1 MHASYIAELDDLIE
15 RGSPG
20 KRATTLERMTA
31 FFLDGA
37 SRFNDDHVRLF
48 DLVFSRLIGKI
59 ETAARAELSRR
70 LAPVGKAPIE
80 TVRRLAHDDDIAV
93 AGPLLERADRLS
105 DADLADIAQSKG
117 QAHLLAICARAR
129 IAQPVTDVLLRR
141 GDREVV
147 HSVAENRGAR
157 LSDEGFCTLVERA
170 KTDGVLAEKVLLRS
184 DIPPR
189 LFHALLLTATDAV
202 QRRLIASAMPETSSE
217 VRRALAKVSNE
228 VAKSE
233 VGKSEVGK
241 SEVGKSEV
249 GKSEVG
255 KSEVATSPALRDY
268 SRARQTIEALQQEG
282 KLDEA
287 NLVEFAQ
294 KSQYGETVAAL
305 ALLCATP
312 IEVVD
317 RLMNAE
323 RPDPVLILCKS
334 AGWAWSTVKAV
345 IMVRPGGARTSSQD
359 LDAIHAEFDRLS
371 PNTAQHVV
379 RFWQVRADDKG
390 RTTRDVPT

>member
-1 MHASYIAELDDLIE
+1 MSAHVSHIPELDDLIE

-20 KRATTLERMTA
+20 KRATTLARMTA

-48 DLVFSRLIGKI
+48 DLVFSRLIGEI
-59 ETAARAELSRR
+59 ETTARTELSRR
-70 LAPVGKAPIE
+70 LAPVDKAPIE

-105 DADLADIAQSKG
+105 DADLADIAESKG

-157 LSDEGFCTLVERA
+157 LSHEGFCTLVERA

-202 QRRLIASAMPETSSE
+202 QRRLIASAMPETRSE
-217 VRRALAKVSNE
+217 MRRALAKVSNE

-233 VGKSEVGK
+233 VAT
-241 SEVGKSEV
+241 
-249 GKSEVG
+249 
-255 KSEVATSPALRDY
+255 SEVATSPAPRDY
-268 SRARQTIEALQQEG
+268 ARARHTIEALQRQG

-287 NLVEFAQ
+287 NLIDFAQ

-334 AGWAWSTVKAV
+334 AGWGWSTVKAV
-345 IMVRPGGARTSSQD
+345 IMARPDGTRTSSQD

-371 PNTAQHVV
+371 PSTAQHVV

-390 RTTRDVPT
+390 RTTRDVPS

>member
-59 ETAARAELSRR
+59 ETAARTELSRR

-105 DADLADIAQSKG
+105 DADLADIAESKG

-170 KTDGVLAEKVLLRS
+170 KTDGGLAEKVLLRS

-233 VGKSEVGK
+233 VA
-241 SEVGKSEV
+241 
-249 GKSEVG
+249 
-255 KSEVATSPALRDY
+255 KSEVATSPAPRDY
-268 SRARQTIEALQQEG
+268 SRARHTIEALQREG

>member
-1 MHASYIAELDDLIE
+1 MRHWPTSW
-15 RGSPG
+15 
-20 KRATTLERMTA
+20 
-31 FFLDGA
+31 
-37 SRFNDDHVRLF
+37 
-48 DLVFSRLIGKI
+48 
-59 ETAARAELSRR
+59 
-70 LAPVGKAPIE
+70 
-80 TVRRLAHDDDIAV
+80 
-93 AGPLLERADRLS
+93 
-105 DADLADIAQSKG
+105 
-117 QAHLLAICARAR
+117 RAR

-147 HSVAENRGAR
+147 HGVAENRGAR

-202 QRRLIASAMPETSSE
+202 QRRLIASAMPETRSE

-228 VAKSE
+228 VA
-233 VGKSEVGK
+233 
-241 SEVGKSEV
+241 
-249 GKSEVG
+249 
-255 KSEVATSPALRDY
+255 TSPAPRDY
-268 SRARQTIEALQQEG
+268 SRARHTIEVLQRAG

-287 NLVEFAQ
+287 SLVDFAQ

-334 AGWAWSTVKAV
+334 AGWGWSTAKAV
-345 IMVRPGGARTSSQD
+345 IMVRPDEAQTSSQD

-371 PNTAQHVV
+371 PSTAQHVV

-390 RTTRDVPT
+390 RTTGDVPT

>member
-1 MHASYIAELDDLIE
+1 VSVQASHIPELDDLIE

-20 KRATTLERMTA
+20 RRATTLERMTA
-31 FFLDGA
+31 FFVDGA
-37 SRFNDDHVRLF
+37 SRFNDDHIRLF
-48 DLVFSRLIGKI
+48 DLVFSRLIGEI
-59 ETAARAELSRR
+59 ETTARTELSRR

-80 TVRRLAHDDDIAV
+80 TVRHLAHDDDIAV
-93 AGPLLERADRLS
+93 AGPLLERADQLS
-105 DADLADIAQSKG
+105 DVDLADIAESKG

-141 GDREVV
+141 GDRDVV
-147 HSVAENRGAR
+147 HGVAENRGAR
-157 LSDEGFCTLVERA
+157 LSDAGFCTLVERA
-170 KTDGVLAEKVLLRS
+170 KTDGVLAEKVLRRS

-202 QRRLIASAMPETSSE
+202 QRRLIASAMPETRSE
-217 VRRALAKVSNE
+217 VHRALAKVSNE
-228 VAKSE
+228 A
-233 VGKSEVGK
+233 
-241 SEVGKSEV
+241 
-249 GKSEVG
+249 
-255 KSEVATSPALRDY
+255 ATSPAPRDH
-268 SRARQTIEALQQEG
+268 SRVRHTIEALQREG

-287 NLVEFAQ
+287 SLVDFAQ

-334 AGWAWSTVKAV
+334 AGWGWSTAKAV
-345 IMVRPGGARTSSQD
+345 IMVRPDGARTSSQD

-371 PNTAQHVV
+371 PSTAQHVV

-390 RTTRDVPT
+390 RTTGDVPT

>member
-1 MHASYIAELDDLIE
+1 MHASYIAELDELIE

-59 ETAARAELSRR
+59 ETSARTELSRR

-105 DADLADIAQSKG
+105 DADLVDIAESKG

-233 VGKSEVGK
+233 VA
-241 SEVGKSEV
+241 
-249 GKSEVG
+249 

-359 LDAIHAEFDRLS
+359 LDAIQAEFDRLS
-371 PNTAQHVV
+371 PSTAQHVV

>member
-59 ETAARAELSRR
+59 ETAARTELSRR

-105 DADLADIAQSKG
+105 DADLADIAESKG

-233 VGKSEVGK
+233 VAKSEVA
-241 SEVGKSEV
+241 
-249 GKSEVG
+249 
-255 KSEVATSPALRDY
+255 KSEVATSPAPRDY
-268 SRARQTIEALQQEG
+268 SRARHTIEALQREG

-287 NLVEFAQ
+287 NLVDFAQ

-334 AGWAWSTVKAV
+334 AGWDWSTVKAV

-371 PNTAQHVV
+371 PSTAQHVV

>member
-48 DLVFSRLIGKI
+48 DLVFSRLIGEI
-59 ETAARAELSRR
+59 ETTARTELSRR

-105 DADLADIAQSKG
+105 DADLADIAERKG

-202 QRRLIASAMPETSSE
+202 QRRLIASAMPETRSE

-233 VGKSEVGK
+233 VAKSEAAK
-241 SEVGKSEV
+241 SEA
-249 GKSEVG
+249 
-255 KSEVATSPALRDY
+255 ATSPAPRDY
-268 SRARQTIEALQQEG
+268 SRARHTIEALQREG

-287 NLVEFAQ
+287 NLVDFAQ

-334 AGWAWSTVKAV
+334 AGWDWSTVKAV
-345 IMVRPGGARTSSQD
+345 IMVRPDGARTSSQD
-359 LDAIHAEFDRLS
+359 LDAIQAEFDRLS
-371 PNTAQHVV
+371 PSTAQHVV

>member
-59 ETAARAELSRR
+59 ETAARTELSRR

-105 DADLADIAQSKG
+105 DADLADIAESKG

-233 VGKSEVGK
+233 VA
-241 SEVGKSEV
+241 
-249 GKSEVG
+249 
-255 KSEVATSPALRDY
+255 KSEVATSPAPRDY
-268 SRARQTIEALQQEG
+268 SRARHTIEALQREG

-287 NLVEFAQ
+287 NLVDFAQ

-334 AGWAWSTVKAV
+334 AGWVWSTVKAV
-345 IMVRPGGARTSSQD
+345 IMARPGGARTSSQD

>member
-1 MHASYIAELDDLIE
+1 VSAHASHIPELDDLIE

-37 SRFNDDHVRLF
+37 SRFNDDHIRLF
-48 DLVFSRLIGKI
+48 DLVFSRLIGEI
-59 ETAARAELSRR
+59 ETTARTELSRR

-80 TVRRLAHDDDIAV
+80 TVRRLARDDDIAV
-93 AGPLLERADRLS
+93 AGPLLERVDRLS
-105 DADLADIAQSKG
+105 DADLANIAESKG

-157 LSDEGFCTLVERA
+157 LSDEGFCALVERA

-202 QRRLIASAMPETSSE
+202 QRRLIASAMPETHSE
-217 VRRALAKVSNE
+217 VRRVLAKVSNE
-228 VAKSE
+228 VA
-233 VGKSEVGK
+233 
-241 SEVGKSEV
+241 
-249 GKSEVG
+249 
-255 KSEVATSPALRDY
+255 TSPAPRDY
-268 SRARQTIEALQQEG
+268 SRARHTIEALQREG

-287 NLVEFAQ
+287 SLVDFAQ

-305 ALLCATP
+305 ALLCVTP

-334 AGWAWSTVKAV
+334 AGWGWSTAKAV
-345 IMVRPGGARTSSQD
+345 IMMRPDGAPTSSQD

-371 PNTAQHVV
+371 PSTAQHVV

-390 RTTRDVPT
+390 RTTGDVPT